1 MAKKDIAVEEG
12 AAQFDVIDGF
22 VLENADKLERVIY
35 GDVKRA
41 GVPEGGL
48 IEQYEEVGKIPKELV
63 LAHYD
68 KLAGFITKTAGGAER
83 VKIKTGSFWD
93 FRNKR
98 PHKEPKIMYIFRV
111 GGENVEVDDPSNLA
125 RAVTTIQSAV
135 SEKEQKNEERR
146 ARAKR
151 KSLIKGE

>member
-1 MAKKDIAVEEG
+1 MAKKEIEETELQG
-12 AAQFDVIDGF
+12 DAKFDVIDGF
-22 VLENADKLERVIY
+22 VLENADKLERVIH

-48 IEQYEEVGKIPKELV
+48 GEDADPKLV

-68 KLAGFITKTAGGAER
+68 RLAGYITKSTGGAQR

-93 FRNKR
+93 FKNKR
-98 PHKEPKIMYIFRV
+98 PHAEPKIMYIFRV
-111 GGENVEVDDPSNLA
+111 AGENIEVNDPANLA
-125 RAVTTIQSAV
+125 AAVTTIQSAV
-135 SEKEQKNEERR
+135 DEKSTKNEERR